1 MNCTYVKL
9 GLLLLFLCN
18 RWAQFMAILYGFAAR
33 CLFGVVSLHKAKQGR
48 WLCVQ
53 SQYPWR
59 GEEIGDSLGLKGF
72 GAFMVNQCAVLW
84 CRSKLWVKTSHSNL
98 PSLAL
103 CRKTTTNKKRAAKP
117 YKMAMNWAQVTQKK
131 QQQAQVYVS
140 TISFYIHAYIS
151 TFLTTVLNFLYKVF
165 KSFVTYKT
173 VSKLS
178 VIYAPSLGHLCPC
191 QNNFVT

>member
-1 MNCTYVKL
+1 
-9 GLLLLFLCN
+9 
-18 RWAQFMAILYGFAAR
+18 
-33 CLFGVVSLHKAKQGR
+33 
-48 WLCVQ
+48 
-53 SQYPWR
+53 
-59 GEEIGDSLGLKGF
+59 
-72 GAFMVNQCAVLW
+72 
-84 CRSKLWVKTSHSNL
+84 
-98 PSLAL
+98 
-103 CRKTTTNKKRAAKP
+103 
-117 YKMAMNWAQVTQKK
+117 MAMNWAQVTQKK